1 MGCLF
6 ADLSLAGGKA
16 ARFPY
21 KQNALIRQW
30 RNFPKPRLQW
40 KFSPTFSEVHA
51 MAIALS
57 LTQRPNDRSR
67 AAVCQPFVTRTIQA
81 V

>member
-1 MGCLF
+1 M
-6 ADLSLAGGKA
+6 AKLSEA
-16 ARFPY
+16 AAPAESSR
-21 KQNALIRQW
+21 
-30 RNFPKPRLQW
+30 
-40 KFSPTFSEVHA
+40 TFSEVHA